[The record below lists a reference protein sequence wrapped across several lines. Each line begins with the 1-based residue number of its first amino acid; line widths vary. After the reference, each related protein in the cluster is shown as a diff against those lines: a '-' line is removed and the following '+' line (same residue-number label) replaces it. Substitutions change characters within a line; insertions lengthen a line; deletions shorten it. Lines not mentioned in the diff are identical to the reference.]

1 MSEGLAWP
9 VMGCVPA
16 RRSLDLV
23 FCVLRLGSLQSLLS
37 KFLAGGA
44 LVPAA
49 VYHSLIGGGGESGG
63 AEKGAAS
70 WRRCGAGASKRRWHL
85 LCTLK
90 DRWEFSRH
98 GRFEGS

>member
-1 MSEGLAWP
+1 
-9 VMGCVPA
+9 MGCVPA

-49 VYHSLIGGGGESGG
+49 VYHSLIGGGGGEWRCRERSSFL
-63 AEKGAAS
+63 EKV
-70 WRRCGAGASKRRWHL
+70 W
-85 LCTLK
+85 
-90 DRWEFSRH
+90 
-98 GRFEGS
+98 GRGFKEEVAFALHPERQVGVQ